1 MKKKKETNIECLLC
15 RHYGTAKVIHSA
27 DNQTKKL
34 CKEKGIEVRY
44 NTNICDLFE
53 VSPFFFCVK
62 EEYRIHVS
70 TCNSRYKRGHKCKG
84 CKQGEMVN
92 QLMENKS

>member
-1 MKKKKETNIECLLC
+1 MRKKKEINTECLLC
-15 RHYGTAKVIHSA
+15 KHYGTAKVIHSN

-53 VSPFFFCVK
+53 LSQFFYCVK
-62 EEYRIHVS
+62 DENRIHIS
-70 TCNSRYKRGHKCKG
+70 TCNSRYKKGYSCKG
-84 CKQGEMVN
+84 CRQGEMVGK
-92 QLMENKS
+92 LMGDKT